1 MLQQKTALE
10 KLMDE
15 RKSVRKYEPGIT
27 IPREQIQYILEQATS
42 APSSSN
48 LQPWRFLVIDDP
60 EQKKELRIA
69 GFNQD
74 QIETS
79 SAIIAVLGDNEMYK
93 NAKQINDLNVELGYM
108 PRDIADMM
116 IANSES
122 AYSNFSEIE
131 RTNIAHLDAGLI
143 SMQVVLLAK
152 DMGYDTVIM
161 GGFDKAAFAKKYEL
175 PANELPMILIAIGKP
190 AMPARNSSRLP
201 FEQVIRFS
209 SKEN

>member
-15 RKSVRKYEPGIT
+15 RKSVRKYEPGVT
-27 IPREQIQYILEQATS
+27 IPRNIIQQILQQATS

-48 LQPWRFLVIDDP
+48 LQPWRFLVIDDQ

-69 GFNQD
+69 GFNQE

-79 SAIIAVLGDNEMYK
+79 SAIIAVIGDNEMYK

-116 IANSES
+116 IANSELM
-122 AYSNFSEIE
+122 YSNLSVIE
-131 RTNIAHLDAGLI
+131 RTNIAHLDVGLI
-143 SMQVVLLAK
+143 SMQIVLLAK

-175 PANELPMILIAIGKP
+175 PANELPMILIAIGKA
-190 AMPARNSSRLP
+190 AMPARETSRLP
-201 FEQVIRFS
+201 FEQIIRFS
-209 SKEN
+209 S

>member
-10 KLMDE
+10 KLMEE
-15 RKSVRKYEPGIT
+15 RKSVRKYEPGVT
-27 IPREQIQYILEQATS
+27 IPREKIQHILEQATS

-60 EQKKELRIA
+60 EQKKELRSA
-69 GFNQD
+69 GFNQE

-79 SAIIAVLGDNEMYK
+79 SAIIAVIGDIEMYK

-108 PRDIADMM
+108 PREIADMM
-116 IANSES
+116 ISNSET
-122 AYSNFSEIE
+122 AYSNFSDAE
-131 RTNIAHLDAGLI
+131 RSNIAHLDSGLI
-143 SMQVVLLAK
+143 SMQIVLLAK

-175 PANELPMILIAIGKP
+175 PANELPMILIAIGK
-190 AMPARNSSRLP
+190 AAIPARNSSRLP
-201 FEQVIRFS
+201 FEQIIRFS
-209 SKEN
+209 S

>member
-15 RKSVRKYEPGIT
+15 RKSVRKYEPGVT
-27 IPREQIQYILEQATS
+27 IPREKIQHILEQATS

-48 LQPWRFLVIDDP
+48 LQSWRFLVIDDP

-69 GFNQD
+69 GFNQA

-116 IANSES
+116 TSNSES
-122 AYSNFSEIE
+122 MYSNLSEIE

-175 PANELPMILIAIGKP
+175 PVNEIPMVLIAIGKP

-201 FEQVIRFS
+201 IEQIIRFS
-209 SKEN
+209 S

>member
-15 RKSVRKYEPGIT
+15 RKSVRKFEPGVT
-27 IPREQIQYILEQATS
+27 IPREQIQHILEQATS

-48 LQPWRFLVIDDP
+48 LQPWRFLVIDAP

-69 GFNQD
+69 GFNQE

-79 SAIIAVLGDNEMYK
+79 SAIIAVLGDSKMYK
-93 NAKQINDLNVELGYM
+93 NAKQIYDLNVELGYM
-108 PRDIADMM
+108 PREIADMM

-161 GGFDKAAFAKKYEL
+161 GGFDKAAFAKIYEL

-201 FEQVIRFS
+201 FEQIIRFS
-209 SKEN
+209 S

>member
-1 MLQQKTALE
+1 MLQQKSALE
-10 KLMDE
+10 KLMEE
-15 RKSVRKYEPGIT
+15 RKSVRKYEPGVA
-27 IPREQIQYILEQATS
+27 IPRETIQHILQQATT

-48 LQPWRFLVIDDP
+48 LQPWRFLVIDDA

-69 GFNQD
+69 GFNQE

-79 SAIIAVLGDNEMYK
+79 SAIIAVIGDIEMYK

-108 PRDIADMM
+108 PREIADMM
-116 IANSES
+116 ISNSEAS
-122 AYSNFSEIE
+122 YSNFSDAE
-131 RTNIAHLDAGLI
+131 RSNIAHLDSGLI
-143 SMQVVLLAK
+143 SMQIVLLAK

-175 PANELPMILIAIGKP
+175 PANEVPMILIAIGKA

-201 FEQVIRFS
+201 FEQIIRFS
-209 SKEN
+209 S

>member
-1 MLQQKTALE
+1 MSQQKTALE

-15 RKSVRKYEPGIT
+15 RKSVRKYEPGVT
-27 IPREQIQYILEQATS
+27 IPREQIQHILEQATS

-48 LQPWRFLVIDDP
+48 LQPWRFLVIDDQ

-69 GFNQD
+69 GFNQE

-122 AYSNFSEIE
+122 Y
-131 RTNIAHLDAGLI
+131 
-143 SMQVVLLAK
+143 
-152 DMGYDTVIM
+152 
-161 GGFDKAAFAKKYEL
+161 
-175 PANELPMILIAIGKP
+175 IAIFLKL
-190 AMPARNSSRLP
+190 N
-201 FEQVIRFS
+201 EQILHI
-209 SKEN
+209 

>member
-1 MLQQKTALE
+1 MVQPKTDLE
-10 KLMDE
+10 KLMDA
-15 RKSVRKYEPGIT
+15 RKSVRKYEPGVT
-27 IPREQIQYILEQATS
+27 IPREQIQHILEQATS

-48 LQPWRFLVIDDP
+48 LQPWRFLVIDDQ

-69 GFNQD
+69 GFNQA

-79 SAIIAVLGDNEMYK
+79 SALIAVIGDNEMYK

-116 IANSES
+116 IANSET

-131 RTNIAHLDAGLI
+131 RTNIAHLDVGLI
-143 SMQVVLLAK
+143 SMQIVLLAK
-152 DMGYDTVIM
+152 DMGYETVIM

-175 PANELPMILIAIGKP
+175 PANELPMILIAIGKA

-201 FEQVIRFS
+201 FDQIIRYS
-209 SKEN
+209 S

>member
-1 MLQQKTALE
+1 MIQQKTALE

-15 RKSVRKYEPGIT
+15 RKSVRKYEPGVT
-27 IPREQIQYILEQATS
+27 IPREQIQHILEQATS

-48 LQPWRFLVIDDP
+48 LQPWRFLVIDDQ

-69 GFNQD
+69 GFNQE

-116 IANSES
+116 IANSEQ
-122 AYSNFSEIE
+122 
-131 RTNIAHLDAGLI
+131 I
-143 SMQVVLLAK
+143 SH
-152 DMGYDTVIM
+152 I
-161 GGFDKAAFAKKYEL
+161 
-175 PANELPMILIAIGKP
+175 
-190 AMPARNSSRLP
+190 
-201 FEQVIRFS
+201 
-209 SKEN
+209 

>member
-1 MLQQKTALE
+1 MSQQKSALE

-15 RKSVRKYEPGIT
+15 RKSVRKYEPGVT
-27 IPREQIQYILEQATS
+27 IPRETIQHILQQATS

-48 LQPWRFLVIDDP
+48 LQPWRFLVIDDQ

-69 GFNQD
+69 GFNQE

-79 SAIIAVLGDNEMYK
+79 SAIIAVIGDIEMYK

-108 PRDIADMM
+108 PREIADMM
-116 IANSES
+116 ILNSEAS
-122 AYSNFSEIE
+122 YSNFSDAE
-131 RTNIAHLDAGLI
+131 RSNIAHLDSGLI
-143 SMQVVLLAK
+143 SMQIVLLAK

-161 GGFDKAAFAKKYEL
+161 GGFDKAAFAKRYEL
-175 PANELPMILIAIGKP
+175 PANEVPMILIAIGKA

-201 FEQVIRFS
+201 FDQIIRFS
-209 SKEN
+209 S

>member
-15 RKSVRKYEPGIT
+15 RKSVRKYEPGVT
-27 IPREQIQYILEQATS
+27 IPREQIQHILEQATS

-48 LQPWRFLVIDDP
+48 LQPWRFLVIDDQ

-69 GFNQD
+69 GFNQA

-79 SAIIAVLGDNEMYK
+79 SAIIAVIGDNEMYK

-131 RTNIAHLDAGLI
+131 RTNIAHLDVGLI

-152 DMGYDTVIM
+152 DMGYETVIM

-201 FEQVIRFS
+201 FEQIIRFS
-209 SKEN
+209 S

>member
-1 MLQQKTALE
+1 MSQQKTALE

-15 RKSVRKYEPGIT
+15 RKSVRKYEPGVT
-27 IPREQIQYILEQATS
+27 IPREKIQHILEQATS

-48 LQPWRFLVIDDP
+48 LQPWRFLVIDNP

-69 GFNQD
+69 GFNQE

-122 AYSNFSEIE
+122 AYSSFSDIE
-131 RTNIAHLDAGLI
+131 RTNIAHLDVGLI
-143 SMQVVLLAK
+143 SMQIVLLAK

-161 GGFDKAAFAKKYEL
+161 GGFDKAAFAEKYEL
-175 PANELPMILIAIGKP
+175 PANELPMILIAIGKA

-201 FEQVIRFS
+201 FEQIIRFS
-209 SKEN
+209 S

>member
-1 MLQQKTALE
+1 MIQQKTALE

-15 RKSVRKYEPGIT
+15 RKSVRKYEPGVT
-27 IPREQIQYILEQATS
+27 IPREQIQHILEQATS

-48 LQPWRFLVIDDP
+48 LQPWRFLVIDDQ

-69 GFNQD
+69 GFNQE

-93 NAKQINDLNVELGYM
+93 NAKEINDLNVELGYM

-131 RTNIAHLDAGLI
+131 RTNIAHLDVGLI

-152 DMGYDTVIM
+152 DMGYETVIM

-201 FEQVIRFS
+201 FEQIIRFS
-209 SKEN
+209 S